1 MGQNELLHGM
11 RFIYLILGRDKTALC
26 KSLSCHVVQ
35 TAESRPK
42 LSHKPLWSLCPA
54 LCHAANVVAIPESIN
69 SLGLAPR
76 MLDLREDSQVNVQSI
91 LKEILGQEE
100 TAN

>member
-1 MGQNELLHGM
+1 MPC
-11 RFIYLILGRDKTALC
+11 FVSY
-26 KSLSCHVVQ
+26 
-35 TAESRPK
+35 
-42 LSHKPLWSLCPA
+42 
-54 LCHAANVVAIPESIN
+54 AANVVAIPESIN